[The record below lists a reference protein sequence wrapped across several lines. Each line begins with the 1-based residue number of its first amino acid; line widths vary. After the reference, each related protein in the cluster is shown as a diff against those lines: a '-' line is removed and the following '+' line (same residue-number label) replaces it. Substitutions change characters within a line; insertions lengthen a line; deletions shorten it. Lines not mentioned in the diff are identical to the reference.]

1 MVSGVYVGSF
11 DPLTKGH
18 QDIIDRALKFL
29 DKLTVVV
36 MNNPKKTYW
45 FSLEERKNLIKKAFE
60 NNKKVEVKE
69 FTGLIA
75 DFMKENNEQLLIK
88 GLRNSS
94 DFTDEM
100 AYFWA
105 NNDLTLGKV
114 ETIFIPSSKNYLYVS
129 STFVKELA
137 LAERDLKD
145 YVDEK
150 ILNDIYLKVKNRG

>member
-1 MVSGVYVGSF
+1 MANGVYVGSF

-18 QDIIDRALKFL
+18 QDIIEKALKFL

-45 FSLEERKNLIKKAFE
+45 FTLEERKNLIKKVFKD
-60 NNKKVEVKE
+60 NKKVDVKE
-69 FTGLIA
+69 FSGLIA
-75 DFMKENNEQLLIK
+75 DFMKENNEHLLIK

-105 NNDLTLGKV
+105 NNDLTFGKV

-137 LAERDLKD
+137 IGGRDLED

-150 ILNDIYLKVKNRG
+150 IIDDIYLKVKNRG